1 MNLASTIFR
10 AYDIRGIAGQDFD
23 ESWVEQ
29 LGKACGTRFLAA
41 GETSAVVAHDCRL
54 TSPAYYQAL
63 IRGLSST
70 GLDIIRIGMVPSP
83 CLYFAVR
90 TLHRHAGVMITASHN
105 PSEYNGFKIW
115 LGETTL
121 FEEGIQD
128 IRRIM
133 ERGEFAHGAGLISDM
148 DILPAYVDDVV
159 TRLGPCAP
167 FKVVLDAGNGAGGP
181 VCLEVLR
188 RMGAEVIPLYCDP
201 DGRFPNHHP
210 DPVKEENMLA
220 LRAAVLEHKAD
231 IGLGLDGDGD
241 RVGAMDSTG
250 RLLYGDELVAI
261 YARDLLSRH
270 PGALI
275 LGDIKCSQ
283 RLFDDIIARGGQP
296 EMCRT
301 GHSVVKARLREVNGL
316 LAGELS
322 GHMFHAENW
331 YGFDDATYSAARLL
345 AVLTR
350 LKLPLSALPGWPPAC
365 NTPELNLPCPDAS
378 KFDVVSRVQAHF
390 RALYPM
396 SDIDGARVSFPD
408 GWGLVRASNTSPSLV
423 LRFEASTP
431 AALARIRA
439 EMEGKAKEFV
449 AEIGGA
455 APQP

>member
-1 MNLASTIFR
+1 MHISPAIFR
-10 AYDIRGIAGQDFD
+10 AYDIRGVAGQDFD
-23 ESWVEQ
+23 EYWVEQ
-29 LGKACGTRFLAA
+29 LGKACGTRFLAT
-41 GETSAVVAHDCRL
+41 GETSAVVGHDCRL
-54 TSPAYYQAL
+54 SSPAYYQAL
-63 IRGLSST
+63 ICGLSST
-70 GLDIIRIGMVPSP
+70 GLDVIRIGMVPSP

-90 TLHRHAGVMITASHN
+90 HLHRHAGVMITASHN

-128 IRRIM
+128 IRRVM
-133 ERGEFAHGAGLISDM
+133 ESEDFPHGVGLISDM
-148 DILPAYVDDVV
+148 DIMPAYMDDVV

-167 FKVVLDAGNGAGGP
+167 FKVVLDAGNGSGGP

-210 DPVKEENMLA
+210 DPVKEENMLS

-231 IGLGLDGDGD
+231 LGIGLDGDGD
-241 RVGAMDSTG
+241 RVGVMDSTG

-261 YARDLLSRH
+261 YARDLLARH

-283 RLFDDIIARGGQP
+283 RLFDDISARGGQP

-301 GHSVVKARLREVNGL
+301 GHSVVKARLLEVHGL

-350 LKLPLSALPGWPPAC
+350 LSLPLSALPGWPKAY
-365 NTPELNLPCPDAS
+365 NTPELNIPCPDAI
-378 KFDVVSRVQAHF
+378 KFNVVQRIQTHF
-390 RALYPM
+390 RPLYPM

-408 GWGLVRASNTSPSLV
+408 GWGLVRASNTSPNLV
-423 LRFEASTP
+423 LRFEASSP
-431 AALARIRA
+431 ESLLLIRT
-439 EMEGKAKEFV
+439 EMEDKANEFV
-449 AEIGGA
+449 KELMG
-455 APQP
+455 